1 MASPSDLH
9 LTPRF
14 ALLSG
19 LIGLGTL
26 FLLRFL
32 WPLVILLGIPAL
44 GIWLWQKHQHQQ
56 QLLQHRHARL
66 NRKFYDLLRQRR
78 GRVSALELAMYTRLS
93 GTDARRYLH
102 RQAQALGAY
111 FERTVNG
118 DIIYIFNVA
127 GRPGQFVGPQMT
139 PAEIA
144 WAYAERAQE
153 AKTLR
158 QHQIAWANARQIRT
172 LRQLSDNQPVS
183 QANSATSRMLSPV
196 ERSQPQNKIGLNAD
210 LPHQSN
216 IARGRANRAPQQIIT
231 IDVPAV
237 NG

>member
-1 MASPSDLH
+1 
-9 LTPRF
+9 
-14 ALLSG
+14 
-19 LIGLGTL
+19 
-26 FLLRFL
+26 
-32 WPLVILLGIPAL
+32 
-44 GIWLWQKHQHQQ
+44 Q

-183 QANSATSRMLSPV
+183 PANSATSRMLSPV

-216 IARGRANRAPQQIIT
+216 IVRGRANRAPQQIIT